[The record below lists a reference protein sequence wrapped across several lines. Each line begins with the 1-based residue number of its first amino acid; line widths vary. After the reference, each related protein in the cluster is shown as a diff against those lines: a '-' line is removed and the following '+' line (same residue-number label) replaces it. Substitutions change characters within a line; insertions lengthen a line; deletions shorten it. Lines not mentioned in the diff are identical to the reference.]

1 MRRSQKLSILNQFKH
16 NHLEKDLSFPIHH
29 KHKCEHPLQS
39 SHQLDNIDTLDIQKL
54 ISNAYDQAL
63 RLVKYSKILVKLN
76 EHQINCLNDLSS
88 YIFDMLNKNSRM
100 INYSFRTENNT
111 TDEFGLDEENEDNDV
126 INYAPDQLIDEIL
139 FDAQSDGVSD
149 DDENILNSTKS
160 DFNGIRI
167 VDNINP
173 AIRKSYF
180 KVKINDNIKYL
191 HKQSAC
197 WLQSSQ
203 ITKLS
208 SDRLSRVMQQT
219 PGHD

>member
-1 MRRSQKLSILNQFKH
+1 
-16 NHLEKDLSFPIHH
+16 
-29 KHKCEHPLQS
+29 
-39 SHQLDNIDTLDIQKL
+39 
-54 ISNAYDQAL
+54 
-63 RLVKYSKILVKLN
+63 
-76 EHQINCLNDLSS
+76 
-88 YIFDMLNKNSRM
+88 
-100 INYSFRTENNT
+100 
-111 TDEFGLDEENEDNDV
+111 DEFGLDEENEDNDV

-149 DDENILNSTKS
+149 GDENILNSTKS

-208 SDRLSRVMQQT
+208 SDCLSRVMQQT